1 MSSIRRITRS
11 RPLLLFAVI
20 LLVQESLS
28 FHVAYQMKFRSL
40 ASLHMSTT
48 ESENV
53 REMTAITLPEE
64 NDMTQQQERI
74 VRNAEV
80 WEGEKMKCDLR
91 AQQQQD
97 IQKQKNRSLITAAVA
112 ILVAMANYVY
122 QYSHPIT
129 AIQLLTE
136 MQQSSAPMSVIG
148 KNGKPTVV
156 DFWAPWC
163 ESCKLA
169 APTLY
174 KVEEI
179 YRDRVNFVMV
189 NGDLPQAFPYIEAF
203 GVDAIPHLA
212 LVNADG
218 DVETALIGP
227 IPKSVLEADINVLI
241 DNTLA
246 ASEKKTP
253 LPHKMLDAFANRPEQ
268 RRVHF
273 D

>member
-1 MSSIRRITRS
+1 MSSIRRITK
-11 RPLLLFAVI
+11 RPLLLFVMV

-28 FHVAYQMKFRSL
+28 FQVTYRTMFRSL
-40 ASLHMSTT
+40 ALRHMSTT
-48 ESENV
+48 ESEDV
-53 REMTAITLPEE
+53 TEMTATTISDE
-64 NDMTQQQERI
+64 NDMIQQEPI
-74 VRNAEV
+74 VFDAEI
-80 WEGEKMKCDLR
+80 WEGKQLKCDLR
-91 AQQQQD
+91 AQQQQHGL
-97 IQKQKNRSLITAAVA
+97 QKQKNRSLITAVVSVFVA
-112 ILVAMANYVY
+112 IANYVY

-129 AIQLLTE
+129 PIQLLSE

-163 ESCKLA
+163 ESCKSA

-174 KVEEI
+174 KVEEM
-179 YRDRVNFVMV
+179 YRDRINFVMV
-189 NGDLPQAFPYIEAF
+189 NGDQPQAWPYIEAF

-218 DVETALIGP
+218 EVETALIGP
-227 IPKSVLEADINVLI
+227 IPKSILEADINVLI
-241 DNTLA
+241 DNHA
-246 ASEKKTP
+246 NDKKTP

-273 D
+273 DDP

>member
-1 MSSIRRITRS
+1 
-11 RPLLLFAVI
+11 
-20 LLVQESLS
+20 
-28 FHVAYQMKFRSL
+28 
-40 ASLHMSTT
+40 
-48 ESENV
+48 
-53 REMTAITLPEE
+53 
-64 NDMTQQQERI
+64 
-74 VRNAEV
+74 
-80 WEGEKMKCDLR
+80 
-91 AQQQQD
+91 
-97 IQKQKNRSLITAAVA
+97 
-112 ILVAMANYVY
+112 MANYVY

-136 MQQSSAPMSVIG
+136 MQQSSASMSVIG

-163 ESCKLA
+163 ETCKLA

-189 NGDLPQAFPYIEAF
+189 NGDQPQAFPYIEAF